1 MSLFCNYLLYQLPSR
16 YIGQVPG
23 YGDSE
28 LLPGS
33 YVYIFDSEKLE
44 DLDILIQESQSEN
57 AERKI
62 NNLDTILD
70 FSLFIGEE
78 HELLSE
84 GKKHEIDK
92 LGKYFESRHGI
103 KVFSVSD
110 QPMVEAPILYFFP
123 RRVFRLKKLLPPNL
137 GQLEQ

>member
-1 MSLFCNYLLYQLPSR
+1 MLYQLPSR
-16 YIGQVPG
+16 YIGKVPG

-44 DLDILIQESQSEN
+44 DLDVLIQESQSEN

-62 NNLDTILD
+62 NGSDTILD
-70 FSLFIGEE
+70 FALFIGEE

-84 GKKHEIDK
+84 EKKYEIDK
-92 LGKYFESRHGI
+92 LGQYFEARHGI
-103 KVFSVSD
+103 KVFSVWG
-110 QPMVEAPILYFFP
+110 QPMEEAPILYFFP

-137 GQLEQ
+137 DQLGQ

>member
-1 MSLFCNYLLYQLPSR
+1 MLYQLPSR

-44 DLDILIQESQSEN
+44 DLDTLIQGSQSEN
-57 AERKI
+57 AEPKI
-62 NNLDTILD
+62 NDLDTVLD

-84 GKKHEIDK
+84 EKKYDIDR
-92 LGKYFESRHGI
+92 LGKYFETRHGI
-103 KVFSVSD
+103 KVFSISD
-110 QPMVEAPILYFFP
+110 QAMREATILYFFP
-123 RRVFRLKKLLPPNL
+123 KRVFKLKKLLPPNL